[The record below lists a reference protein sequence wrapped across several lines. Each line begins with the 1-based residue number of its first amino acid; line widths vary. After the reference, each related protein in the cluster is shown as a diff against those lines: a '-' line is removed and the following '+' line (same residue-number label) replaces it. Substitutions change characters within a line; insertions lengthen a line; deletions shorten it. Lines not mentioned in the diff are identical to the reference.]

1 MAVRVQVPNRAPLVR
16 ILLHPA
22 GKAAIASLVVLLILG
37 AGVFTYY
44 YTRFARLIEQRLAT
58 GVFPNTSMIFGA
70 PRTIGIGD
78 DASIAEIVTQLR
90 RSGYSESRTNRMGW
104 YHVRPDAIEI
114 FPGADSYFDNE
125 AGVIK
130 IGGGHVVQIISL
142 RDNTERTQYML
153 EPELVTSLFDRKREK
168 RRLVKF
174 ADIPKVLVD
183 AVVSAEDKRFF
194 QHSGFD
200 PLRVLKAAY
209 IDVKERK
216 NAQGA
221 STVSMQVARLVWL
234 DDERMQR
241 TWRRKLAEVM
251 ITLQLEQR
259 LTKEEIFEFYAN
271 QVPLGQRGSFGISG
285 FGEAAQVFF
294 GKDIS
299 RLTLPEAA
307 TIAGVIHAPSA
318 TNPFRRPERARN
330 RRNVVLGLMLENGYI
345 NEQQYAEAVAS
356 PLVLA
361 HGGMEGSDAPYFVD
375 LVNEEVQD
383 QFQDKD
389 FQANSYRIYS
399 TLDVNLQRAAAEAVR
414 IGLKETD
421 DALARR
427 RARNPKVPEAQV
439 ALVALDPQTGAI
451 KALVGGRNYGASQ
464 LDRALAKRQ
473 PGSAFKPFVYAAALN
488 TALEG
493 AARVVTPASTLVDEP
508 TTFWFDNKPYEPNNF
523 RSKFHGLVTV
533 REALADS
540 MNVPTVKL
548 AEMVGYGTVE
558 ELAKKAGMNLNI
570 RATPAIALGA
580 YEVTPIEVA
589 GAYTIF
595 ANQGVYVRPNWI
607 KNIRDDRGDGIYEY
621 KPLTRQVLDP
631 RVAYLMVDLLEEV
644 LRSGTGA
651 GVRARGFNLPAAG
664 KTGTS
669 HDGWFA
675 GFTSKLICVVWV
687 GFDDNEELH
696 LEGAHS
702 ALPIW
707 AEFMKRA
714 AQLREYRNP
723 KPFDPPE
730 GIVSVEID
738 PTSGELAT
746 PACPTRRPEEFI
758 AGTQPVTLC
767 HVHGGG
773 GSMQVAGW
781 DTQPSSQTSGTAP
794 AATATAPVQSAASPP
809 EAIHRPPVSVA
820 IPVEP
825 PAPAQQP
832 KKKGLF
838 GRIRDIFR

>member
-16 ILLHPA
+16 FLLHPA
-22 GKAAIASLVVLLILG
+22 GKAAVATLVVALVL
-37 AGVFTYY
+37 AGGIFTYY
-44 YTRFARLIEQRLAT
+44 YAKFARLIEQRLAT
-58 GVFPNTSMIFGA
+58 GVFPNTSMIFAA
-70 PRTIGIGD
+70 PKTIGVGD
-78 DASIAEIVTQLR
+78 EATVTEIVNQLR
-90 RSGYSESRTNRMGW
+90 RGGYSESRTNRMGW

-114 FPGADSYFDNE
+114 FPGPDSYFDNE

-130 IGGGHVVQIISL
+130 VTGNHVAQIISL

-153 EPELVTSLFDRKREK
+153 EPEMVTSLFDRKREK
-168 RRLVKF
+168 RRLVKY
-174 ADIPKVLVD
+174 ADIPKVLVE

-234 DDERMQR
+234 DEQRMQR
-241 TWRRKLAEVM
+241 TWRRKLAEIM

-259 LTKEEIFEFYAN
+259 LSKEEIFEFYAN

-330 RRNVVLGLMLENGYI
+330 RRNVILGMMRENGFI
-345 NEQQYAEAVAS
+345 NDREYAEAAAS

-361 HGGMEGSDAPYFVD
+361 HSGMEGTDAPYFVD

-399 TLDVNLQRAAAEAVR
+399 TLDVNLQREAAEAVR
-414 IGLKETD
+414 VGLKESD

-439 ALVALDPQTGAI
+439 ALVALDPQTGEI
-451 KALVGGRNYGASQ
+451 KALIGGRNYGASQ
-464 LDRALAKRQ
+464 LNRALAKRQ

-488 TALEG
+488 TALQG
-493 AARVVTPASTLVDEP
+493 SARVITPASTLVDEP

-523 RSKFHGLVTV
+523 KSKFHGLVTV

-548 AEMVGYGTVE
+548 AEMVGYGAVR
-558 ELAKKAGMNLNI
+558 ELAKKAGMNYNI
-570 RATPAIALGA
+570 QATPAIALGA

-595 ANQGVYVRPNWI
+595 ANQGVFVRPNWI
-607 KNIRDDRGDGIYEY
+607 KYIRDDRGQGIYDY
-621 KPLTRQVLDP
+621 KPVKRQVLDP

-651 GVRARGFNLPAAG
+651 GVHARGFNLPAAG

-714 AQLREYRNP
+714 AQYREYRNP

-730 GIVSVEID
+730 GVVSVEID

-758 AGTQPVTLC
+758 AGTQPVAMC

-781 DTQPSSQTSGTAP
+781 ETQPVEPAVGGAP
-794 AATATAPVQSAASPP
+794 SATAPVQTPGGPAT
-809 EAIHRPPVSVA
+809 AIHRPPVSVA
-820 IPVEP
+820 IPVQPE
-825 PAPAQQP
+825 AQQP
-832 KKKGLF
+832 EQQKKKGLF
-838 GRIRDIFR
+838 GRIRDIFK